1 MLEIAER
8 GKIQDLI
15 SIFESTF
22 AYSLDNGVFGVYFGK
37 KKLWKAKNKD
47 KVTSIC
53 KVTNPI

>member
-1 MLEIAER
+1 
-8 GKIQDLI
+8 LI

-22 AYSLDNGVFGVYFGK
+22 AYTLDNGAFGVYFGK

-53 KVTNPI
+53 KVLNPI